1 MAQRLPELKTFLVQ
15 RPINNTVSYG
25 AICSCDFNYWTL
37 YRHGYSLSPNGI
49 TDMVLGSNPG
59 LLFAD
64 KIEFDAGKTNTLY
77 QGEKVVPNSQSCKFF
92 IRY

>member
-37 YRHGYSLSPNGI
+37 YRHGYNVSAI
-49 TDMVLGSNPG
+49 TDMSLGKTPNMTVT
-59 LLFAD
+59 D
-64 KIEFDAGKTNTLY
+64 KIEFNAGKTNTLY
-77 QGEKVVPNSQSCKFF
+77 QGNKVLPDSQTVKFF
-92 IRY
+92 IRYM